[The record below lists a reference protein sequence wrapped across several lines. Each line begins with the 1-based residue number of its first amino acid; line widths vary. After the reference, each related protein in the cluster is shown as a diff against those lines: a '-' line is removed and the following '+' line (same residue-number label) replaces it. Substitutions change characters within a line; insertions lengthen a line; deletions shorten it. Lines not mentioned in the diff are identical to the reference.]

1 MRFSGKCPARLHAR
15 FTEKTP
21 VSSGGKGLLQ
31 ASLPALTA
39 PLDATAGFGG
49 ASLPGTQQGAACPSP
64 PATASLQRSSLPSP
78 SGGSGGQRP
87 WSSPGEPGFQASSP
101 SPRRGPAVF
110 VLRLIPSQMQ
120 TLCWGEA
127 EVQRG
132 EAGVSLAQ
140 LLGDGAGF
148 SNPRPQI
155 QLPLPP
161 CEQSARRAHGSG
173 LRGGSRGPGPGS
185 VSALGTGRQGWHAR
199 RARVGTGAGGGV
211 LPPCRPPP
219 RPAAP
224 PAASSAAS
232 ARGHPPR
239 APGPRSPL
247 QRGENPPRS
256 PGCSVSASPSLSEKE
271 GE

>member
-64 PATASLQRSSLPSP
+64 PVTASLQRSSLPLP

-101 SPRRGPAVF
+101 APRRGPAVF

-155 QLPLPP
+155 QLPLHP
-161 CEQSARRAHGSG
+161 CEQSVRRAHGSG

-185 VSALGTGRQGWHAR
+185 VSALGTGRQGWHAH
-199 RARVGTGAGGGV
+199 RARVGTGAGGRFASV
-211 LPPCRPPP
+211 SPASPPGSTPGGQLCGLCPRPPP
-219 RPAAP
+219 EGPGTEEP
-224 PAASSAAS
+224 PAA
-232 ARGHPPR
+232 
-239 APGPRSPL
+239 
-247 QRGENPPRS
+247 RGEPTS
-256 PGCSVSASPSLSEKE
+256 FSWLLGLSFSQSV
-271 GE
+271 